1 MEPKSL
7 ENFQRSEVIVLTI
20 DVVLALLLN
29 DVPEPEPPP
38 SGGWACLGR
47 ISSERVERRSRW
59 LD

>member
-38 SGGWACLGR
+38 SGGLGLLR
-47 ISSERVERRSRW
+47 QDQ
-59 LD
+59 LGTG